1 VGVWENGRV
10 GEWERG
16 WVGESDV
23 AEMLSFLQVIALRL
37 PVWIPDLL
45 FSLPRFRLGPM
56 WIAQMVGFFIQKP
69 RTLTIDDLF
78 DHYVTNW
85 TQNQ

>member
-1 VGVWENGRV
+1 M
-10 GEWERG
+10 GEWESGGDWLVDIR
-16 WVGESDV
+16 EI
-23 AEMLSFLQVIALRL
+23 MFFLQVITLRL

-45 FSLPRFRLGPM
+45 FSLPRFRFGPM
-56 WIAQMVGFFIQKP
+56 WIAQLVGFFIQKP